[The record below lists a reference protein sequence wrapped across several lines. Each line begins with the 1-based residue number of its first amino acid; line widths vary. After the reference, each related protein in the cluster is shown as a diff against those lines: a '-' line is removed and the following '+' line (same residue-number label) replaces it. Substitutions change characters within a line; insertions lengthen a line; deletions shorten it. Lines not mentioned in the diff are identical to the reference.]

1 MPIFDYQCKDCGS
14 RYDIYHKVRE
24 VAEDVVC
31 PSCGSHS
38 YTRLISAPMV
48 AIAGSVSSTSS
59 SSSTESS
66 GGGCCCG
73 GACGLD

>member
-1 MPIFDYQCKDCGS
+1 MPVFDYQCKECGS
-14 RYDIYHKVRE
+14 RYDVYHKVRE

-38 YTRLISAPMV
+38 YTRLISAPMI
-48 AIAGSVSSTSS
+48 AMAGSSVSASDSAS
-59 SSSTESS
+59 NESS
-66 GGGCCCG
+66 GAGCCG